1 MGLGRPAGKVIEVSV
16 RFKRGAKEELEATP
30 GTLRRQNSQPWRH
43 GVRGRG
49 RQNSRAW
56 ESASGDCGGGGGG
69 GTGVAAAEG
78 NGNLPPAQ
86 VLRVTL

>member
-43 GVRGRG
+43 GVRGEGEAEQPGLGVCLRG
-49 RQNSRAW
+49 LRGW
-56 ESASGDCGGGGGG
+56 WWGGDRRGSS
-69 GTGVAAAEG
+69 
-78 NGNLPPAQ
+78 
-86 VLRVTL
+86 